1 MLLTKDVGKGYNTIM
16 TNKYTCIKCD
26 SQATNSKQSPGKDER
41 KGTPTHDMSLGSWNC
56 PKCPGKVKVTRSKA

>member
-1 MLLTKDVGKGYNTIM
+1 M